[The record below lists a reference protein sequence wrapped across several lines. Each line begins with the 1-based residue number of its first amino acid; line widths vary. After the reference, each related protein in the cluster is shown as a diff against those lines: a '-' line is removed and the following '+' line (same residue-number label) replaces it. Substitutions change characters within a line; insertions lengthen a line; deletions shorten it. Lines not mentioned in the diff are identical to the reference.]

1 MHEYSIVQSLLESCE
16 EHAHE
21 NKATKVTK
29 VVVKIGALSGVE
41 PDLLQTAFDTFKEK
55 TICDGCEFIINYQKV
70 IIECLDCKEQSTLE
84 KNEFTCPKCDS
95 YSTKVI
101 DGEDM
106 FLMSLEML

>member
-16 EHAHE
+16 EHA
-21 NKATKVTK
+21 NANDATKVTK

-55 TICDGCEFIINYQKV
+55 TICDGCEFVINYQKV
-70 IIECLDCKEQSTLE
+70 VIECLDCKEQSTLE
-84 KNEFTCPKCDS
+84 KNEFTCPHCDS

-106 FLMSLEML
+106 FLMSLELE